1 MKEKA
6 LVYISKNY
14 VYRKKYEE
22 ILLRFSSLFNLVFSK
37 FTTRLPKEMK
47 LAGIKYELI
56 SKDYLYNF
64 LRDKTSLTIIF
75 YDLEDKHAQEL
86 IRYCTDH
93 CIPFLIVNNPLDDA
107 DI

>member
-1 MKEKA
+1 MKEKT
-6 LVYISKNY
+6 LVYISKDY

-22 ILLRFSSLFNLVFSK
+22 ILRKFSSLFTLVFSK
-37 FTTRLPKEMK
+37 FTSRIPKD
-47 LAGIKYELI
+47 LRDAGIKYELI
-56 SKDYLYNF
+56 AHDHLYNF
-64 LRDKTSLTIIF
+64 LRDNVSLVIVF